1 MRDQNRKRDF
11 RAGATIGG
19 AVRPFQSL
27 DWLLSCYS
35 VRPWL
40 DVVSKGQRLDVSWRV
55 NEA

>member
-19 AVRPFQSL
+19 AFRPFQSL